1 MITFLKWFGLI
12 AIAVYLAGAF
22 IALDLFWVAT
32 VHAIFRIYAL
42 VVVLA
47 LVALIA
53 GAE

>member
-1 MITFLKWFGLI
+1 MMTFLKWFGLI

-22 IALDLFWVAT
+22 IAFDLFWAVTA
-32 VHAIFRIYAL
+32 HAIFRLYAL

-47 LVALIA
+47 LATLIA